1 MRACVRAGVSMET
14 INRANKMAGK
24 PGYYDVYEGYQEDA
38 AGPAKLVSLARSAR
52 KRARAAMAAEAL
64 TMGAIGLTVGV
75 AVGAALALKLGSR
88 RR

>member
-1 MRACVRAGVSMET
+1 
-14 INRANKMAGK
+14 MASG
-24 PGYYDVYEGYQEDA
+24 
-38 AGPAKLVSLARSAR
+38 
-52 KRARAAMAAEAL
+52 ARAAMAAEAL